1 MQTRI
6 YATALG
12 LSLVLTLPASAEI
25 TKGTMFIRGCD
36 MS

>member
-1 MQTRI
+1 MQNKT
-6 YATALG
+6 YVAALG
-12 LSLVLTLPASAEI
+12 LSLVLTLPARAEI